1 MKLRLESLKG
11 GKDDVY
17 TILKAAQSHTLCV
30 SNNNNNNNNNT
41 KYNNGIMHDSERAVC
56 GGNTLQPDSDQ

>member
-1 MKLRLESLKG
+1 MPKKYLCVISGVFLLQEEWCKLESLKG

-30 SNNNNNNNNNT
+30 SNNNNNNNNNNT
-41 KYNNGIMHDSERAVC
+41 KI
-56 GGNTLQPDSDQ
+56 